1 MKQQQRIRTLETDT
15 LRIRQE
21 LSAVLHEE
29 GVLTQH
35 SMLIEHSIAQTRP
48 PVRRPRTAEAAFLN
62 ELEEFEY
69 KKWLRQGTLQSQRV
83 ELVKLRGQRVLMQKQ
98 LLEIPL
104 QLAKAKDPA
113 AHAASGLVFLSR
125 MQSSNWSGN
134 VERAVNVA
142 TANRLLFPRSS
153 DGDRHTAAGA
163 QPSPALLKM
172 LSWEQTPGCVA
183 VTEALLRD
191 NHSPSDGNKVA
202 ASVLQALRRLKRQRG
217 VQSVDTRVLAHCIS
231 LAGTIRKV
239 LLRAPHS
246 TAPHPSNVKA
256 IGASL
261 LDAVTHLS
269 CIRPS
274 YGPKIGGALHGRNID
289 SYEGM
294 YVSSQGCTLTA
305 SPASV
310 HKAHLQQRLSLVLL
324 ATFVQERNRGVR
336 ALGSGNC
343 TQRCLDCSDMGV
355 KVLAMRAGLA
365 RSVFESMLL
374 LYGSAHGD
382 AQAEAEHG
390 PKDAA
395 AMSER

>member
-1 MKQQQRIRTLETDT
+1 MHFARITYTAFQLAFAVTT
-15 LRIRQE
+15 LR
-21 LSAVLHEE
+21 LLH
-29 GVLTQH
+29 L
-35 SMLIEHSIAQTRP
+35 L
-48 PVRRPRTAEAAFLN
+48 EAALCPSK
-62 ELEEFEY
+62 ETHSHPCSL
-69 KKWLRQGTLQSQRV
+69 T
-83 ELVKLRGQRVLMQKQ
+83 
-98 LLEIPL
+98 
-104 QLAKAKDPA
+104 
-113 AHAASGLVFLSR
+113 
-125 MQSSNWSGN
+125 
-134 VERAVNVA
+134 A

-390 PKDAA
+390 RAVSVAWESHAVKHFHGRLLPGCSSFHCRQLAGV
-395 AMSER
+395 SEEALPTKLCSGCRRARYCSVECQREAWLAGGHASVCRLPSS